1 MFSRSC
7 LLAGLTCF
15 LLSNAFAGPAAF
27 TNVNISGTVFNDI
40 NGNGSQ
46 GPGEPGLQGWTVLL
60 FGTGFSAI
68 SGANGAFLIS
78 GVGPG
83 TFTLQEQLQP
93 GFQQTAPALPGTF
106 VFTTSSG
113 VDIPNEN
120 FGNQVAPVPEP
131 ASLGLLAV
139 GLGLLALRLRK

>member
-1 MFSRSC
+1 MFSRFC
-7 LLAGLTCF
+7 LLAGLTCL
-15 LLSNAFAGPAAF
+15 LLSNAFAGPSTF
-27 TNVNISGTVFNDI
+27 TNVNISGTVFNDL

-46 GPGEPGLQGWTVLL
+46 GPGETGLTGWTVFLA
-60 FGTGFSAI
+60 GTGFSAV

-83 TFTLQEQLQP
+83 TFTLQEQLQA
-93 GFQQTAPALPGTF
+93 GYQQTAPALPGTF

-120 FGNQVAPVPEP
+120 FGNQQVPVPEP
-131 ASLGLLAV
+131 ASIGMLAV
-139 GLGLLALRLRK
+139 GLALIARRLRK

>member
-68 SGANGAFLIS
+68 YSGAQRLAKIVLIL
-78 GVGPG
+78 GVGPREL
-83 TFTLQEQLQP
+83 TLQEQFQARITGDCA
-93 GFQQTAPALPGTF
+93 GFGRRSLS
-106 VFTTSSG
+106 VH
-113 VDIPNEN
+113 DIVQC
-120 FGNQVAPVPEP
+120 G
-131 ASLGLLAV
+131 
-139 GLGLLALRLRK
+139 